1 MERYAESSYDFNN
14 EILALGASYW
24 ARLVETRLARQGLT
38 GPNFTLAADSGKL
51 FRRHSGS
58 GKHCMSRQQDASFV
72 DAVIVGAGFSG
83 LYLLHRLRGL
93 GFSTRVYERGG
104 DVGGTWYWNRYPGAR
119 CDVESMQYS
128 YSFDEA
134 LQQDWR
140 WPEKFSAQPDILAYA
155 NHVADRFDLRKDIT
169 LETTVTAAH
178 FHEGAQ
184 RWMVETDAGE
194 RVSAQFLIMA
204 TGCISTAQIP
214 YVEGLSEYKG
224 RTFHT
229 GAWPHEKVDF
239 TGERIAVVGTGSSG
253 IQAIPV
259 LAQEAAHV
267 TVFQRTPNYSLPSQN
282 CPMTGDYERSWKE
295 IYAARREEM
304 RHSFHGSIKDLN
316 DKPALSVS
324 EDERQVTYQ
333 QRWDIGGTPFLGAFN
348 DLLTSKGAND
358 TAAAFVRE
366 QIRKI
371 VKDPVTAELL
381 GPKTYPIGTKR
392 ICVDTG
398 YFETYNR
405 DNVALVDIS
414 KKPIER
420 FTPDGLVADGQ
431 HYAFDSVVFATGFD
445 AMTGTLFR
453 VDIRGRRGRTLKE
466 KWEAG
471 PRTYLGLMSEA
482 FPNLFMITGPGSP
495 SVKSNMII
503 SIEQHVDLVT
513 GSLLHMREQGLAA
526 MEPEREAED
535 AWVEHVQEAAN
546 RTLFPLANSW
556 YMGSNIP
563 GKPRLFTPYIGG
575 VGRYRK
581 ICEQMVA
588 DGYKGFRFDAKAAT
602 ATPKCTV
609 AV

>member
-1 MERYAESSYDFNN
+1 MPDQRK
-14 EILALGASYW
+14 
-24 ARLVETRLARQGLT
+24 
-38 GPNFTLAADSGKL
+38 AATS
-51 FRRHSGS
+51 
-58 GKHCMSRQQDASFV
+58 V

-93 GFSTRVYERGG
+93 GFSTRVFERGD

-128 YSFDEA
+128 YSFDED
-134 LQQDWR
+134 LQQEWH

-155 NHVADRFDLRKDIT
+155 NHVADRYDLRKDIDFDT
-169 LETTVTAAH
+169 SVAAAH
-178 FHEGAQ
+178 FDEGER
-184 RWMVETDAGE
+184 RWIVETDKGE
-194 RVSAQFLIMA
+194 RVRAQHFIMA

-214 YVEGLSEYKG
+214 NVEGLSDYKG

-229 GAWPHEKVDF
+229 GAWPHEPVDF
-239 TGERIAVVGTGSSG
+239 AGERIAVIGTGSSG

-259 LAQEAAHV
+259 LAGQAAHV

-282 CPMTGDYERSWKE
+282 CPMTEDYERSWKE

-304 RHSFHGSIKDLN
+304 RHSFHGSLKDLN

-324 EDERQVTYQ
+324 EDERQATYQ
-333 QRWDIGGTPFLGAFN
+333 KRWDIGGTPYLGAFN
-348 DLLTSKGAND
+348 DLLTNQDAND
-358 TAAAFVRE
+358 TAAEFVCN

-381 GPKTYPIGTKR
+381 APKTYPIGTKR

-414 KKPIER
+414 EKPIER
-420 FTPDGLVADGQ
+420 FTRDGLVANGK

-445 AMTGTLFR
+445 AMTGTLFK
-453 VDIRGRRGRTLKE
+453 VDIRGRDGQALKD
-466 KWEAG
+466 KWYAG
-471 PRTYLGLMSEA
+471 PRTYLGLMTEA

-513 GSLLHMREQGLAA
+513 DSLVHMRANGLET
-526 MEPEREAED
+526 MEPERQAED
-535 AWVEHVQEAAN
+535 AWVDHVQEAAN
-546 RTLFPLANSW
+546 RTLFPRANSW
-556 YMGSNIP
+556 YMGANIP
-563 GKPRLFTPYIGG
+563 GKPRLFSPYIGG
-575 VGRYRK
+575 VGRYRR
-581 ICEQMVA
+581 ICEDMVA
-588 DGYKGFRFDAKAAT
+588 EGYKGFLFQRKAA
-602 ATPKCTV
+602 A
-609 AV
+609 AAE